1 MRIGQKTIIV
11 YGIRTLKSN
20 KKMLKLSHVSVPL
33 TSKTIVINEAQQH
46 YETNVSAERPLVIFI
61 DEQEIV
67 TLMTLGMFP
76 EALVLGYLK
85 NQHLIESIDELLS
98 IEVDWDKEKA
108 LVVTKNGID
117 DLNEKISKRIITTGC
132 GQGTIFSCSIDK
144 TYNTKL
150 FTTKISQSIVYS
162 LLENLSKHNDIYKSA
177 GAVHSCALC
186 CNTKVLIAVEDVGRH
201 NAADIISGLM
211 WLDNFN
217 ETQKYI
223 FYTTGRIT
231 SEIVMKIAKMGISII
246 LSRSGVTQMG
256 LEIAEDIGMMIIA
269 RAKGRH
275 FLLFSSADRFIFD
288 QQQ

>member
-1 MRIGQKTIIV
+1 
-11 YGIRTLKSN
+11 
-20 KKMLKLSHVSVPL
+20 MLKLSHVSVPL

>member
-1 MRIGQKTIIV
+1 
-11 YGIRTLKSN
+11 
-20 KKMLKLSHVSVPL
+20 MLKLSQVSVPL

-108 LVVTKNGID
+108 LVVTKNGIN

-144 TYNTKL
+144 TYNTQL
-150 FTTKISQSIVYS
+150 STTTISQNMVYR

-186 CNTKVLIAVEDVGRH
+186 YNEKVLIAVEDVGRH

-275 FLLFSSADRFIFD
+275 FLLFSSSDRLIFD

>member
-1 MRIGQKTIIV
+1 
-11 YGIRTLKSN
+11 
-20 KKMLKLSHVSVPL
+20 MLQLSHASIPL
-33 TSKTIVINEAQQH
+33 IFKTTVTNEIKQS
-46 YETNVSAERPLVIFI
+46 YETDISAERPLVLFI
-61 DEQEIV
+61 DGQEIV

-85 NQHLIESIDELLS
+85 NQHLVESMDELLS

-108 LVVTKNGID
+108 LVVSKNGIS
-117 DLNEKISKRIITTGC
+117 DLSEKISKRIITTGC

-144 TYNTKL
+144 IYNAQL
-150 FTTKISQSIVYS
+150 SATTISQSTVYR
-162 LLENLSKHNDIYKSA
+162 LLDNLNKHNDIYKSA

-186 CNTKVLIAVEDVGRH
+186 HNEEVLIAVEDVGRH

-211 WLDNFN
+211 WLDNLN
-217 ETQKYI
+217 KTTEYV

-231 SEIVMKIAKMGISII
+231 SEIVMKIAQMGISII

-256 LEIAEDIGMMIIA
+256 LEIAQDIGIMIIA

-275 FLLFSSADRFIFD
+275 FLLFSATERLLFD
-288 QQQ
+288 ES